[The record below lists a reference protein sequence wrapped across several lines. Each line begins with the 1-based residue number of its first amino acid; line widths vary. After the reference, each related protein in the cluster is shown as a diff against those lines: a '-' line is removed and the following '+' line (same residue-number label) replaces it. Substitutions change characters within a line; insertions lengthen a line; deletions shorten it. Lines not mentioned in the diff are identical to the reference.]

1 VNPTIPTDIVLSMML
16 VSFCPV
22 AGHAFVV
29 IEAFYS
35 LRFNRS
41 GAALDGS
48 AYQDALE
55 HIHVS
60 LILDILSRKVLV
72 STTTHHS

>member
-1 VNPTIPTDIVLSMML
+1 MFRTNGMPRAQG
-16 VSFCPV
+16 C
-22 AGHAFVV
+22 A
-29 IEAFYS
+29 EA
-35 LRFNRS
+35 
-41 GAALDGS
+41 A
-48 AYQDALE
+48 E